1 VTATNNHAPSEFKD
15 VAPAITEEQAKVYTF
30 PEWLKERLLLADPT
44 IEVRE
49 APLDRLDV
57 YLHGDWHI
65 MTVYAPPTSI
75 LPEFVDMY
83 PRQVQTETMRQAI
96 FAINAWYRFETD
108 MVTGE
113 SRQA

>member
-1 VTATNNHAPSEFKD
+1 MTATNNHAPSEFKD

-44 IEVRE
+44 VELRE
-49 APLDRLDV
+49 AGLDRWAV
-57 YLHGDWHI
+57 YIHDDWHL
-65 MTVYAPPTSI
+65 MTVYAPSTGMLSDY
-75 LPEFVDMY
+75 VDLY
-83 PRQVQTETMRQAI
+83 PRQVQAEVFRQTI
-96 FAINAWYRFETD
+96 FALNAWYKFETD